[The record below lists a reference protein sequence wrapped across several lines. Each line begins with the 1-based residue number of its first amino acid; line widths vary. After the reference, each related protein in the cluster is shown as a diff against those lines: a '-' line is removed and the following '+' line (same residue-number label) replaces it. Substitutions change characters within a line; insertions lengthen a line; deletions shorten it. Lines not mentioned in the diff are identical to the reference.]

1 MAISSQ
7 PIGSAPISD
16 HPDPYKQLLQLIAQ
30 SNQMVE
36 VLGKQAHAST
46 ALVMCARLEKTVQM
60 ILETKMP
67 KLSKTQS
74 NRLFEDIKGPL
85 NTFYAK
91 IEVAYSLGLI
101 DHQEK
106 IILHAIRDIRN
117 KFAHADEETH
127 FDSLEVAK
135 KMAKLPDTDDS
146 TNFSRFLTV
155 SAECSKTLADKLNRY
170 WLVKSLRDGTLK
182 QRSSPEKSD

>member
-1 MAISSQ
+1 MT
-7 PIGSAPISD
+7 D
-16 HPDPYKQLLQLIAQ
+16 YPDPNKQLLKLVAQ
-30 SNQMVE
+30 SNQLVE

-46 ALVMCARLEKTVQM
+46 ALVMCARLEKTVQW

-74 NRLFEDIKGPL
+74 DRLFEDIKGPL

-101 DHQEK
+101 GHQEK
-106 IILHAIRDIRN
+106 LTLHAIRNVRN

-127 FDSLEVAK
+127 FDSPEVAK
-135 KMAKLPDTDDS
+135 EMAKLPDTDDS

-155 SAECSKTLADKLNRY
+155 SAECSKTLAEKLSRY
-170 WLVKSLRDGTLK
+170 WLAKGLRDGALK
-182 QRSSPEKSD
+182 RGSLPEKPE

>member
-1 MAISSQ
+1 MAIGSQ
-7 PIGSAPISD
+7 PISSAPISD
-16 HPDPYKQLLQLIAQ
+16 HPDPYKQLLQLVDQ
-30 SNQMVE
+30 SQRMVE

-46 ALVMCARLEKTVQM
+46 ALVMCARLEKTVQF
-60 ILETKMP
+60 ILERNMP

-74 NRLFEDIKGPL
+74 DRLFEDIKGPL

-91 IEVAYSLGLI
+91 IEVAYSFGLI

-106 IILHAIRDIRN
+106 RILHAIRGVRN
-117 KFAHADEETH
+117 EFAHADEETH
-127 FDSLEVAK
+127 FDSPEITK

-155 SAECSKTLADKLNRY
+155 SAECSKTLADKLNQY
-170 WLVKSLRDGTLK
+170 WLTHVLRYGTLK
-182 QRSSPEKSD
+182 QRSSPKKSE